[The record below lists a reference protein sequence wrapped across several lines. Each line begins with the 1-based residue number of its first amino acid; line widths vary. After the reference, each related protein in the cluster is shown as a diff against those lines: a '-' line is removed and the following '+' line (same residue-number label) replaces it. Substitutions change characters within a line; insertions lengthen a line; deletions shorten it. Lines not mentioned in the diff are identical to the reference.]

1 MLVLDFKISILFFL
15 VQLTKKTTEP
25 SVLLEVYSDQF

>member
-25 SVLLEVYSDQF
+25 SVLEVYSDQF